1 MKRFQL
7 HALNDD
13 IRSDPADFIARCD
26 GRYDRMVVETA
37 QAAAK
42 NIKNSPIILLAGPS
56 GSGKTTTA
64 TRIR

>member
-42 NIKNSPIILLAGPS
+42 NIKNSPIS
-56 GSGKTTTA
+56 
-64 TRIR
+64 